1 MLVEP
6 LEGYRMWAATYDA
19 GPNPL
24 LALERRVL
32 TSLLGPLCEIRVLDV
47 ACGTGY
53 WTHRLGEAGAITFGF
68 DLCDEMLKHAQRKG
82 APQIRLF
89 LADASAIP
97 LRSETAD
104 LTLCSFA
111 ASYFFD
117 LKQAMTEMA
126 RVTRAG
132 GRVIISD
139 MHPAAMAAG
148 WSRSFRKGRTRYEI
162 EHTQWND
169 DSFRTAGREAGLRL
183 EEHFDEG
190 FGEPERALFAVAHRE
205 HLIAEASRI
214 PAIRITTWIR
224 L

>member
-6 LEGYRMWAATYDA
+6 LEGYRMWAPTYDA

-32 TSLLGPLCEIRVLDV
+32 TDLLGSLCGVRVLDV

-53 WTHRLGEAGAITFGF
+53 WTQRLDEAGAITFGF
-68 DLCDEMLKHAQRKG
+68 DLCDEMLRYAQLKS
-82 APQIRLF
+82 APRTRLF
-89 LADASAIP
+89 LADASTIP

-111 ASYFFD
+111 ASYFVD
-117 LKQAMTEMA
+117 LKRAMSEMA
-126 RVTRAG
+126 RVTRTG

-139 MHPAAMAAG
+139 MHPDAMAAG
-148 WSRSFRKGRTRYEI
+148 WSRSFKKGRTLYEI

-169 DSFRTAGREAGLRL
+169 DAFCAAGWEAGLQP
-183 EEHFDEG
+183 EEHFDEA
-190 FGEPERALFAVAHRE
+190 FGEPERALFATAGRG
-205 HLIAEASRI
+205 HLFVEASRI